1 MSSKVNSESVHNPVK
16 IQIRR
21 GMVLPKIL
29 YKEQFGLAR
38 APAAKRANS
47 LTDHQIAPYR
57 NAEHQSAKEDYLK
70 RPVKFTFE
78 PQLKPSFS
86 QLITSPPKKVQV
98 GASIVP
104 PSNFLITFNTG
115 NRSTDQTDS
124 SDSRA
129 ELRAVGSPQPRR
141 QSRKHQRPDVF
152 SSLDCLEVNPFYP
165 EAMEGE
171 VFRTVNHL
179 KTGKSSKGDLTK
191 VIEVGLPRL
200 SSHFPKPA
208 EATHKQYRSNLRKA
222 FVNQQYSFNSE
233 MIMGIQNRRLN
244 SLNLSDFPGQ
254 HSTIVVNNIHCE
266 QPRILQQRT
275 PMVALRPEKASAD
288 WAVPVGPVSQNHPH
302 PSERR
307 ERLLPVFRL
316 KHAEQ
321 FSRWSGRH
329 TGRRLPGLESRSC
342 DDAGDPLP
350 QPT

>member
-1 MSSKVNSESVHNPVK
+1 
-16 IQIRR
+16 
-21 GMVLPKIL
+21 MVLPKIL
-29 YKEQFGLAR
+29 YKEQFGLTR

-47 LTDHQIAPYR
+47 LTDHHIAPYR
-57 NAEHQSAKEDYLK
+57 SAENQSAKEDYLK

-86 QLITSPPKKVQV
+86 QLITSPPKKAQ
-98 GASIVP
+98 ASTSIVQP
-104 PSNFLITFNTG
+104 NNFLITFNTG
-115 NRSTDQTDS
+115 NRSTDQTGS

-129 ELRAVGSPQPRR
+129 ELRAVCSPQPRR

-152 SSLDCLEVNPFYP
+152 SSLDCLEVNPFFP

-191 VIEVGLPRL
+191 LIEVGLPRL
-200 SSHFPKPA
+200 SSHFPKPS

-222 FVNQQYSFNSE
+222 FAHQQNSFNSE

-244 SLNLSDFPGQ
+244 SLNSSDYPGQ
-254 HSTIVVNNIHCE
+254 HSTSVVNSIHRE
-266 QPRILQQRT
+266 QPRTMQQIT
-275 PMVALRPEKASAD
+275 PMIALRPEKDSPD
-288 WAVPVGPVSQNHPH
+288 WAVPVAPISQNHLH
-302 PSERR
+302 LSERR

-321 FSRWSGRH
+321 YSRWSGRH

-342 DDAGDPLP
+342 DDAGDLLP
-350 QPT
+350 HPV